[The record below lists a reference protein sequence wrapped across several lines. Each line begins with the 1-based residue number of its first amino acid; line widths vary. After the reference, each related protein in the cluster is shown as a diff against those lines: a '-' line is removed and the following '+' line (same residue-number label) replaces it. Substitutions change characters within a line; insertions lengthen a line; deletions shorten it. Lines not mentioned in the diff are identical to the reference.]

1 MVSIVTNDAPKNK
14 LDWSK
19 LDTSETA
26 STATASWWIQA
37 EGKNY
42 GPYNKED
49 IIQFAKQGRIVPKTL
64 LSHMTSTKNA
74 WVPANRLRFLVS
86 VFSSSLEPPISSR
99 SSQETWSIRS
109 QDGLVFGPY
118 SLNDVLNFV
127 AFGKL
132 KSDALIMSSQ
142 RFNGE
147 WVAAFRIPE
156 IASTLRQS
164 MEFMPS
170 RKERTESSKFSTNR
184 TLAFVSGGSF
194 VLAGLIWLSTIIG
207 FPIAMI
213 AFFMAAFN
221 IVSAAIA
228 SDKSSQWCHTRFQLI
243 GILDIVM
250 GFVTLG
256 NIISIICG
264 IVNLSVLPPA
274 SGNRSNA

>member
-1 MVSIVTNDAPKNK
+1 
-14 LDWSK
+14 
-19 LDTSETA
+19 
-26 STATASWWIQA
+26 
-37 EGKNY
+37 
-42 GPYNKED
+42 
-49 IIQFAKQGRIVPKTL
+49 
-64 LSHMTSTKNA
+64 
-74 WVPANRLRFLVS
+74 
-86 VFSSSLEPPISSR
+86 
-99 SSQETWSIRS
+99 
-109 QDGLVFGPY
+109 
-118 SLNDVLNFV
+118 
-127 AFGKL
+127 
-132 KSDALIMSSQ
+132 MSSQ